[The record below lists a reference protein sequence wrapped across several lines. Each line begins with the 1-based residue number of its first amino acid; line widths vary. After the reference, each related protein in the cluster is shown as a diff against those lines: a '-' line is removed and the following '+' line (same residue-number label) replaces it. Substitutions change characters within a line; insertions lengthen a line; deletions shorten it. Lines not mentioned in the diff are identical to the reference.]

1 MVFSGFFDEP
11 KQQRA
16 RPSFNKKD
24 KEFLYER
31 QKRKCNGCKRSLPM
45 DVLHVD
51 HIRAF
56 SKGGSDK
63 PSNLQLLCG
72 PCNGKKGNGTQAQ
85 FEKKLAQEKGKGKA
99 AASKSTTA
107 TKKTTAVKKST
118 TKKTT
123 TKPKDPLA
131 DLFGF

>member
-11 KQQRA
+11 KRQRA

-24 KEFLYER
+24 KEFLYKR
-31 QKRKCNGCKRSLPM
+31 QERKCNGCKRSLPM

-72 PCNGKKGNGTQAQ
+72 TCNGKKGNGTQAQ

-99 AASKSTTA
+99 VSKSATA
-107 TKKTTAVKKST
+107 TKKTTTAKKSA

-123 TKPKDPLA
+123 RKPKDPFA
-131 DLFGF
+131 DLLGL

>member
-31 QKRKCNGCKRSLPM
+31 QKQKCNGCKRGLPM

-51 HIRAF
+51 HVRAF

-72 PCNGKKGNGTQAQ
+72 TCNGKKSNGTQAQ
-85 FEKKLAQEKGKGKA
+85 FEKKLQQERGGKA
-99 AASKSTTA
+99 APKKTVAVRKTKGVA
-107 TKKTTAVKKST
+107 KKTTK
-118 TKKTT
+118 
-123 TKPKDPLA
+123 KPKDPFA
-131 DLFGF
+131 DLFSF

>member
-1 MVFSGFFDEP
+1 MVFSGLFEEP

-72 PCNGKKGNGTQAQ
+72 PCNGKKGNKTQAQ
-85 FEKKLAQEKGKGKA
+85 FEKELNQEKGKP
-99 AASKSTTA
+99 AAS
-107 TKKTTAVKKST
+107 
-118 TKKTT
+118 KKTT
-123 TKPKDPLA
+123 TTKKVTTGTKAGAKKTTRKSKDPFA
-131 DLFGF
+131 DLFSL

>member
-1 MVFSGFFDEP
+1 MVFSGLFDEP

-31 QKRKCNGCKRSLPM
+31 QKRRCNGCKRSLPM

-72 PCNGKKGNGTQAQ
+72 PCNGKKGTNTQAQ
-85 FEKKLAQEKGKGKA
+85 FEKKLNQEKGNPAVAKK
-99 AASKSTTA
+99 TTA
-107 TKKTTAVKKST
+107 TKKTTT
-118 TKKTT
+118 TKKSGAKKTT
-123 TKPKDPLA
+123 RKPKDPLA
-131 DLFGF
+131 DLFRF

>member
-1 MVFSGFFDEP
+1 MVFGRGFFDEP
-11 KQQRA
+11 KQQRS
-16 RPSFNKKD
+16 RPTFGKKD

-51 HIRAF
+51 HIKAF

-85 FEKKLAQEKGKGKA
+85 FEKKLAQQGVIKGPAKS
-99 AASKSTTA
+99 ASKA
-107 TKKTTAVKKST
+107 PPAKKPAAKKKQS
-118 TKKTT
+118 
-123 TKPKDPLA
+123 KPKDPFA
-131 DLFGF
+131 SFFDF

>member
-1 MVFSGFFDEP
+1 MVFSGLFDEP

-24 KEFLYER
+24 KEFLYEC

-72 PCNGKKGNGTQAQ
+72 PCNGKKGNKTQAQ
-85 FEKKLAQEKGKGKA
+85 FEKELNQGKGKT
-99 AASKSTTA
+99 AASK
-107 TKKTTAVKKST
+107 KTST

-123 TKPKDPLA
+123 TATKGGAKKTTRKPKDPFA
-131 DLFGF
+131 DLFSF

>member
-11 KQQRA
+11 KRQRA

-24 KEFLYER
+24 KEFLYKR
-31 QKRKCNGCKRSLPM
+31 QERKCNGCKRSLPM

-72 PCNGKKGNGTQAQ
+72 TCNGKKGNGTQAQ
-85 FEKKLAQEKGKGKA
+85 FEKKLA
-99 AASKSTTA
+99 
-107 TKKTTAVKKST
+107 
-118 TKKTT
+118 
-123 TKPKDPLA
+123 
-131 DLFGF
+131 